1 MHNGIALIET
11 VDVIAPVVNDP
22 FTFGAI
28 STANA
33 LSDVYAMGGT
43 PLTAL
48 AIAGYPACSCE
59 PQILREILRGAAATL
74 KEAGAL
80 LVGGHS
86 FDDSEI
92 KFGLAVTGTGDPRQI
107 LRVGGAQPGDTLI
120 LTKPIGIGI
129 ITTALKGGKAPSDAV
144 QEAVRWMLT
153 LNAQASACALR
164 SHASAC
170 TDVTGFGLLGHAN
183 TMVRRSA
190 TDFVIHAGKVP
201 VLPGAWQL
209 LDGGM
214 VAEGAYKNLNYLKP
228 QVFFADSISEEMK
241 LMLTDPQT
249 SGGLLISVNEVALP
263 LFRNAGIFHEVVG
276 SVVEGTGKI
285 KVLAS

>member
-1 MHNGIALIET
+1 M
-11 VDVIAPVVNDP
+11 VDDP

-28 STANA
+28 SAANA
-33 LSDVYAMGGT
+33 ISDVYAMGGK

-59 PQILREILRGAAATL
+59 PQILREILRGATATL
-74 KEAGAL
+74 KQAGAL
-80 LVGGHS
+80 LIGGHS

-92 KFGLAVTGTGDPRQI
+92 KFGLAVTGTGDPGQI

-153 LNAQASACALR
+153 LNAEASACALR
-164 SHASAC
+164 AHVSAC

-183 TMVRRSA
+183 TMVRHAA

-201 VLPGAWQL
+201 VLPAAWQL

-214 VAEGAYKNLNYLKP
+214 VAEGAYKNLNYLAP
-228 QVFFADSISEEMK
+228 RVFFADGISDEMK
-241 LMLTDPQT
+241 LMLCDPQT
-249 SGGLLISVNEVALP
+249 SGGLLIAVPETAMS
-263 LFRNAGIFHEVVG
+263 LFQNAGIFHEAIG
-276 SVVEGTGKI
+276 SVVDGTGII
-285 KVLAS
+285 KVVA